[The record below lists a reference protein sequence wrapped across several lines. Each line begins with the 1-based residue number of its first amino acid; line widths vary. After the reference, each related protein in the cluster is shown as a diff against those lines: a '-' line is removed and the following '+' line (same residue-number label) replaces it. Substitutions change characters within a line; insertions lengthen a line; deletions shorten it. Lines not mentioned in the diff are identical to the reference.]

1 MSNTQVQIFE
11 SKDGKAQL
19 KVSLQQNT
27 VWLSQAQMSELF
39 DTTPENVLMH
49 LKNIFKVDFYNL
61 FHLNTASF
69 ITNNDFVYN
78 FCHLLLECLDTITCN
93 NL

>member
-19 KVSLQQNT
+19 KVLLQQNT

-39 DTTPENVLMH
+39 DTPPENVLMH
-49 LKNIFKVDFYNL
+49 LKNIFKEQEL
-61 FHLNTASF
+61 TASATTKEF
-69 ITNNDFVYN
+69 LVVRQ
-78 FCHLLLECLDTITCN
+78 EG
-93 NL
+93 

>member
-1 MSNTQVQIFE
+1 MSHTQVQIFE

-19 KVSLQQNT
+19 KVSLQHNT

-49 LKNIFKVDFYNL
+49 LKNIFKEQELTESATTKEFLV
-61 FHLNTASF
+61 
-69 ITNNDFVYN
+69 VRQ
-78 FCHLLLECLDTITCN
+78 EG
-93 NL
+93 